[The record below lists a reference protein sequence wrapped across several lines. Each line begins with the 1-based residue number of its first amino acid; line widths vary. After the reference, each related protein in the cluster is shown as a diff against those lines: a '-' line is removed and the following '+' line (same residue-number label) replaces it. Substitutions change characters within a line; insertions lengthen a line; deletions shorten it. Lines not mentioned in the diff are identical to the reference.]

1 MGHRGGLRMARG
13 RRLGEIEVRG
23 LTCAASAERGGG
35 GGQLGGE
42 GRGGCGGG
50 AERGGRGRID
60 MGARH
65 GLPDGGGGFVG
76 LECGGIGRRGGQ
88 GLFAALASQPA
99 EEASQQRGV
108 GVGVCHGLVL
118 EIQLQGCLIEGLF
131 AAAGEDFLGGFRRE
145 DGPSVRECSSAAA
158 GVGLLSQ
165 GAFFGACQGAAR
177 APVVQ
182 AVEEAAH
189 EGEVRLHPLAG
200 GVEGE
205 GCGQVD
211 GHYHHQGE
219 DNGGTGQVEVLD
231 HGIGE
236 EASGD
241 AFDGQGVTPEE
252 SAGKQADGGRG
263 KDDPQAEAEEARHC
277 GAGGALAHP
286 AEAKAAKKDGQEE
299 GGNADGL

>member
-1 MGHRGGLRMARG
+1 MG
-13 RRLGEIEVRG
+13 
-23 LTCAASAERGGG
+23 S
-35 GGQLGGE
+35 
-42 GRGGCGGG
+42 
-50 AERGGRGRID
+50 
-60 MGARH
+60 RH

-88 GLFAALASQPA
+88 GRFAALASQPA

-131 AAAGEDFLGGFRRE
+131 AAAGEDFLGWFERE
-145 DGPSVRECSSAAA
+145 DGPEREGVFQRGC

-165 GAFFGACQGAAR
+165 GALFGSCEGTAR

-211 GHYHHQGE
+211 GH
-219 DNGGTGQVEVLD
+219 
-231 HGIGE
+231 
-236 EASGD
+236 
-241 AFDGQGVTPEE
+241 
-252 SAGKQADGGRG
+252 
-263 KDDPQAEAEEARHC
+263 
-277 GAGGALAHP
+277 
-286 AEAKAAKKDGQEE
+286 
-299 GGNADGL
+299 